1 MADAKFVRI
10 HRHGK
15 RGTCPGNVLIVVVVL
30 LLEIG
35 SEKVDVSKKVKRKN
49 ISSGPL
55 IVLKINNESVK
66 ST

>member
-1 MADAKFVRI
+1 V
-10 HRHGK
+10 
-15 RGTCPGNVLIVVVVL
+15 PGERVDC
-30 LLEIG
+30 G
-35 SEKVDVSKKVKRKN
+35 VDVELFFCKKVKRKN